1 MNRSL
6 LGTSTAQ
13 LVLRSASLVPRPLP
27 DFEWPGD
34 EATDPPSPKD
44 AYFRSLLDLPD
55 ITICGYYAVAILNEN
70 VNNRKT
76 INTTEQKTQQR
87 LTDSRSEGLNRFTK
101 LCGVLPD
108 KFVSVQLAQ

>member
-1 MNRSL
+1 MTPVALSEPSTRPNSKTGLSPFFSPGYRLSSDQLYMNRSL

-55 ITICGYYAVAILNEN
+55 IIRN
-70 VNNRKT
+70 VNNLYADITPLLSSMKM
-76 INTTEQKTQQR
+76 
-87 LTDSRSEGLNRFTK
+87 
-101 LCGVLPD
+101 
-108 KFVSVQLAQ
+108 

>member
-1 MNRSL
+1 MTPVALSEPSTRPNSKTGLSPFFSPGYRLSSDQLYMNRSL

-55 ITICGYYAVAILNEN
+55 IIRNVNNLCGYYAVAIPAMEM
-70 VNNRKT
+70 
-76 INTTEQKTQQR
+76 
-87 LTDSRSEGLNRFTK
+87 
-101 LCGVLPD
+101 
-108 KFVSVQLAQ
+108 